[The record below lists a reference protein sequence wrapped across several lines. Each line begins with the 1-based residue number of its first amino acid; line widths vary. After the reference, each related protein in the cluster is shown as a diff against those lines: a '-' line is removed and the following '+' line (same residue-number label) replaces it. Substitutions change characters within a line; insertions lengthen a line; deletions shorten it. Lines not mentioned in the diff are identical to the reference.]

1 METVT
6 SVIFVIAIGVY
17 LCLISLVTFLW
28 MVFRNE
34 RLRFHSNRNYEPKYI
49 EKKIDTFPR
58 PSKKGLKIKPKYQT
72 DEQLFEYENKKN

>member
-6 SVIFVIAIGVY
+6 NIIFFIAIGVY
-17 LCLISLVTFLW
+17 LCLVSIVTFLW

-34 RLRFHSNRNYEPKYI
+34 RLRFHSNRSFEPKYT
-49 EKKIDTFPR
+49 EKKVDTFPR

-72 DEQLFEYENKKN
+72 DEQLYEVESKKN